1 MQRLEVLFAMMLSR
15 ERMHAADGV
24 AADGCMPL
32 AAALA
37 ALPSGLIEMVADS
50 VAALGCA
57 HVPSRLVKRS
67 MTFALHYLL
76 EALETAYSRPEEDS
90 ESEGAAARAGGTGK
104 RRGRRKNKGKGKGK
118 GNPR

>member
-1 MQRLEVLFAMMLSR
+1 MMLAR
-15 ERMHAADGV
+15 ERMHAADAV
-24 AADGCMPL
+24 VADGCMAL

-57 HVPSRLVKRS
+57 HVPSRLLKPS
-67 MTFALHYLL
+67 MTFALHYLFK
-76 EALETAYSRPEEDS
+76 ALEGAYPRPDGDS
-90 ESEGAAARAGGTGK
+90 ESEVAGARAGGTGK
-104 RRGRRKNKGKGKGK
+104 RRGRRKSKGKGTGTGKGTGA